1 MSHSTGQNACVALG
15 MMNEPPRLLSK
26 LLLIAEPPLS
36 LSLALIFLLCLC
48 CALLKAPNSSSIFCW
63 MPWRNTKA
71 KANQKLLFWTS
82 VVTKP
87 CQCGRSLGLISHHA
101 WTRVLEFVC
110 VCVCAI
116 QIGEYASLFEKR
128 CTVCVC
134 VCMCVFVHV
143 CMCMCIFMYIY

>member
-1 MSHSTGQNACVALG
+1 MFVSHSTGQNACVVLG

-36 LSLALIFLLCLC
+36 LSLTLIFLLCLC
-48 CALLKAPNSSSIFCW
+48 CTLLKAPNSSSVFCW

-82 VVTKP
+82 VVTNP
-87 CQCGRSLGLISHHA
+87 PQCQCGRSLGFISHHA
-101 WTRVLEFVC
+101 WTRVL
-110 VCVCAI
+110 

-134 VCMCVFVHV
+134 MCVFVRV
-143 CMCMCIFMYIY
+143 CACVCVYVCIYIYI